1 MIEVVLVVSI
11 GSEVLLVVEFVIEL
25 LLFEIK
31 MLVAE
36 VVKGW
41 DH

>member
-11 GSEVLLVVEFVIEL
+11 GSEVLLVGEFVIEL
-25 LLFEIK
+25 LLVEIK

-36 VVKGW
+36 VLKGW